1 VPASSRLTGGRIVF
15 VLAAMLALAACG
27 GSSQRPD
34 LPAPPLQSN
43 QDPATSL
50 TPPGSEEDFMV
61 NVGRRTYFKAGSA
74 ELDETARVTLQKQAE
89 WLNRYPQW
97 PVKIQGFADD
107 PGSPAENR
115 SLSQRRAEA
124 VRDYLISLGVSP
136 DRLTAKGYGRDRL
149 VRDCPDISC
158 TSQNRR
164 VITNLQD
171 EAPS

>member
-1 VPASSRLTGGRIVF
+1 
-15 VLAAMLALAACG
+15 
-27 GSSQRPD
+27 
-34 LPAPPLQSN
+34 
-43 QDPATSL
+43 
-50 TPPGSEEDFMV
+50 MV
-61 NVGRRTYFKAGSA
+61 NVGRRTYFRAGSA